1 MKTLLR
7 DGGGIPNTLLYTL
20 AIIAGISVA
29 NLYYNQPLLEM
40 LRQDLHASTME
51 ANHIALYT
59 QIGYALGLLFII
71 PLADLFS
78 RKRIILANFSV
89 LVVSLLAIAT
99 AGSIYTV
106 HVFSLLTGICSVIPQ
121 IFIPL
126 TAQYSLPENKNR
138 NVGIVLSGL
147 LTGILASRVVS
158 GAVGEWLGW
167 REMYYIASGLMIVSA
182 GIVLRIL
189 PPSRPNFQGTYGA
202 LMRSIFTLIRQYP
215 ALRIYAVRAAFAFGS
230 FMCFWASLAFKMAEP
245 PFYAGSN
252 IVGMLG
258 LCGVAGTLTAS
269 FVGAYIQRVGVRRFN
284 YIGGRTANH
293 SLGTVPARSQ
303 FLCHAHCRYHCH
315 RHRNAVHTAQQSGH
329 NVRPESVGIQPHQ
342 HHFHDHL
349 LHWRLARHIP
359 FRCGMVVMGM
369 GRSRGCRNTSFLVF
383 TDCYSLHQEI
393 GRSIQDSLIIII
405 IY

>member
-78 RKRIILANFSV
+78 RKRIILANFSI

-99 AGSIYTV
+99 AGNIYTV

-167 REMYYIASGLMIVSA
+167 REMYYIASGLM
-182 GIVLRIL
+182 G
-189 PPSRPNFQGTYGA
+189 Y
-202 LMRSIFTLIRQYP
+202 LIRDMKAISRV
-215 ALRIYAVRAAFAFGS
+215 ALV
-230 FMCFWASLAFKMAEP
+230 
-245 PFYAGSN
+245 
-252 IVGMLG
+252 
-258 LCGVAGTLTAS
+258 
-269 FVGAYIQRVGVRRFN
+269 
-284 YIGGRTANH
+284 IGG
-293 SLGTVPARSQ
+293 LLMVIPGTVTDLAG
-303 FLCHAHCRYHCH
+303 L
-315 RHRNAVHTAQQSGH
+315 AVLVVVLVLQRIENKKDKAAA
-329 NVRPESVGIQPHQ
+329 SV
-342 HHFHDHL
+342 
-349 LHWRLARHIP
+349 
-359 FRCGMVVMGM
+359 
-369 GRSRGCRNTSFLVF
+369 
-383 TDCYSLHQEI
+383 
-393 GRSIQDSLIIII
+393 
-405 IY
+405 

>member
-1 MKTLLR
+1 MKTLLK

-78 RKRIILANFSV
+78 RKRIILANFSI

-99 AGSIYTV
+99 AGNIYTV

-167 REMYYIASGLMIVSA
+167 REMYYI
-182 GIVLRIL
+182 
-189 PPSRPNFQGTYGA
+189 
-202 LMRSIFTLIRQYP
+202 P
-215 ALRIYAVRAAFAFGS
+215 A
-230 FMCFWASLAFKMAEP
+230 
-245 PFYAGSN
+245 
-252 IVGMLG
+252 
-258 LCGVAGTLTAS
+258 
-269 FVGAYIQRVGVRRFN
+269 
-284 YIGGRTANH
+284 
-293 SLGTVPARSQ
+293 
-303 FLCHAHCRYHCH
+303 
-315 RHRNAVHTAQQSGH
+315 
-329 NVRPESVGIQPHQ
+329 
-342 HHFHDHL
+342 
-349 LHWRLARHIP
+349 
-359 FRCGMVVMGM
+359 
-369 GRSRGCRNTSFLVF
+369 
-383 TDCYSLHQEI
+383 
-393 GRSIQDSLIIII
+393 
-405 IY
+405 

>member
-1 MKTLLR
+1 MKTLLK

-99 AGSIYTV
+99 AGNIYTV

-138 NVGIVLSGL
+138 NVGIVLSSFC
-147 LTGILASRVVS
+147 IRF
-158 GAVGEWLGW
+158 
-167 REMYYIASGLMIVSA
+167 R
-182 GIVLRIL
+182 
-189 PPSRPNFQGTYGA
+189 
-202 LMRSIFTLIRQYP
+202 LIRMLLKTNRGFTFSIRQTD
-215 ALRIYAVRAAFAFGS
+215 LRAKKSAHV
-230 FMCFWASLAFKMAEP
+230 FM
-245 PFYAGSN
+245 
-252 IVGMLG
+252 
-258 LCGVAGTLTAS
+258 LTS
-269 FVGAYIQRVGVRRFN
+269 
-284 YIGGRTANH
+284 
-293 SLGTVPARSQ
+293 
-303 FLCHAHCRYHCH
+303 
-315 RHRNAVHTAQQSGH
+315 
-329 NVRPESVGIQPHQ
+329 
-342 HHFHDHL
+342 
-349 LHWRLARHIP
+349 
-359 FRCGMVVMGM
+359 
-369 GRSRGCRNTSFLVF
+369 
-383 TDCYSLHQEI
+383 
-393 GRSIQDSLIIII
+393 
-405 IY
+405 